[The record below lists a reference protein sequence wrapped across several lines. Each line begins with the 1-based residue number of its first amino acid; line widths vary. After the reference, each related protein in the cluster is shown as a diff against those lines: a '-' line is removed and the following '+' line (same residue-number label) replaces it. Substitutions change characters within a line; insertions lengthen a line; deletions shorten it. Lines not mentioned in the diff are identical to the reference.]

1 MSVKTKVKRCN
12 KEIRRLEDELQTE
25 RLSNR
30 RLRIKLDEQN
40 HSKIYIEQ
48 LENIVKFA
56 LTNHIGNLK
65 GGMRIESYGL
75 EKMKNLNLFIEFEP
89 QFNSYIIRVTY

>member
-12 KEIRRLEDELQTE
+12 KEIRRLENELQTE

-30 RLRIKLDEQN
+30 RYNQK
-40 HSKIYIEQ
+40 YIEQ

-65 GGMRIESYGL
+65 CGMRIESYGID
-75 EKMKNLNLFIEFEP
+75 KMKDLNLSIGFDP
-89 QFNSYIIRVTY
+89 QFHSYTIRVTY

>member
-1 MSVKTKVKRCN
+1 MSVKSKVKRCN
-12 KEIRRLEDELQTE
+12 KEIIRLEEQLETE

-30 RLRIKLDEQN
+30 RLRMKLDEQI
-40 HSKIYIEQ
+40 HSQVYIEQ

-65 GGMRIESYGL
+65 GGMRIEKFGIDKLKELKLVIDY
-75 EKMKNLNLFIEFEP
+75 EP
-89 QFNSYIIRVTY
+89 QFNSYIIRVNY

>member
-12 KEIRRLEDELQTE
+12 KEIRRLGDELQTE

-40 HSKIYIEQ
+40 NRKIYIKQ

-65 GGMRIESYGL
+65 GGMRIESYGID
-75 EKMKNLNLFIEFEP
+75 KMKDLNLSIEFEP